1 MSTKTTTKV
10 AHYYVQK
17 QRRAEFIDSW
27 RENHRTVVALE
38 DVQMQDTSRRMRRG
52 VYVGADGGRP
62 TRAMDA
68 TAHEID
74 PGTVSTVHRHSWD
87 AMMFCVAGRPGQRST
102 ASGSTGG
109 PATRCTCPPGAGT
122 GTATKA
128 APRRAS

>member
-38 DVQMQDTSRRMRRG
+38 DVDMQDTNRRMRRG

-62 TRAMDA
+62 RVPWTPPPTRSTRAQSARCTA
-68 TAHEID
+68 T
-74 PGTVSTVHRHSWD
+74 PGT
-87 AMMFCVAGRPGQRST
+87 P
-102 ASGSTGG
+102 
-109 PATRCTCPPGAGT
+109 
-122 GTATKA
+122 
-128 APRRAS
+128 